1 MWNKVNNYSFGDLEK
16 LKHISSQTSRTVFID
31 ECGNFGFDFTTTGT
45 SKYYI
50 ICAICVQ
57 DNKLGDLQGTVEKVR
72 CNNFGTGEM
81 KSNTIGK
88 DYKRRSKII
97 ADLLPLEFRVIVLV
111 ADKQA
116 FINDSPLTSFKK
128 VFVKYLHQRLY
139 NVLYHVYPKLKIV
152 EDQTGTSEF
161 QAEFKKYVQINRPQ
175 NDLFNEYDF
184 YYTDSRDSLL
194 VQLADI
200 IGGTISKCY
209 TDSAAPNY
217 LEMLKGK
224 IIRIE
229 DFPNTTTPYFAMTN
243 PYDNKFSK
251 DIFDLSIR
259 CANTFIV
266 KNERNKDYEK
276 RMQVAFLKY
285 LLFQVYN
292 VSAEKFVSSSQII
305 SILTEYANSH
315 VRKDFLYRRI
325 IAQLRDA
332 GVIIASCAQGYK
344 IPTSIDDITT
354 YLNQTN
360 SLVSPMLHRV
370 EICRNLI
377 FQQTDRQLD
386 ILENDAFVKYKKYF
400 D

>member
-1 MWNKVNNYSFGDLEK
+1 MYQYSFEDLEK
-16 LKHISSQTSRTVFID
+16 LKHIGSQPSRTAFID
-31 ECGNFGFDFTTTGT
+31 ECGSFGFDFTAPGT

-57 DNKLGDLQGTVEKVR
+57 DNKLDDLQRAVEKVR
-72 CNNFGTGEM
+72 SNNFGTGEM
-81 KSNTIGK
+81 KSNTIGN

-97 ADLLPLEFRVIVLV
+97 AELLPLEFRVIVLV
-111 ADKQA
+111 ANKQA
-116 FINDSPLTSFKK
+116 FINDSPLTSYKK
-128 VFVKYLHQRLY
+128 SFIKFLHQRLY

-161 QAEFKKYVQINRPQ
+161 QDGFKKYVQNNRPQ
-175 NDLFNEYDF
+175 YDLLNEYDF
-184 YYTDSRDSLL
+184 DYTNSKDSIL

-200 IGGTISKCY
+200 MAGTISKCY
-209 TDSAAPNY
+209 TDSTAPNY

-229 DFPNTTTPYFAMTN
+229 DFPNNTTPYFASNN
-243 PYDNKFSK
+243 PYDDKFSK

-259 CANTFIV
+259 CANNFIA
-266 KNERNKDYEK
+266 KNERNEDYEK

-285 LLFQVYN
+285 LLFQVHN
-292 VSAEKFVSSSQII
+292 VNAEKFVSSSQIL
-305 SILTEYANSH
+305 SILSEYTNSR
-315 VRKDFLYRRI
+315 VKKDFLYRRI
-325 IAQLRDA
+325 IAQLREA
-332 GVIIASCAQGYK
+332 GVLISSCAQGYK
-344 IPTSIDDITT
+344 IPTCIDDITT

-386 ILENDAFVKYKKYF
+386 ILDNDTFVKYKKYF
-400 D
+400 DE

>member
-1 MWNKVNNYSFGDLEK
+1 MRNKMNKYSFGDLEK
-16 LKHISSQTSRTVFID
+16 LKDIGSQPSRTAFID
-31 ECGNFGFDFTTTGT
+31 ECGSFGFDFTTTGT

-50 ICAICVQ
+50 ICAICVK
-57 DNKLGDLQGTVEKVR
+57 DNKLGDLQRAVEKVR
-72 CNNFGTGEM
+72 SNNFGTGEM

-111 ADKQA
+111 ANKQA
-116 FINDSPLTSFKK
+116 FINDSPLTTFKK

-161 QAEFKKYVQINRPQ
+161 QAGFKKYVQINRPQ

-184 YYTDSRDSLL
+184 DYTDSRDSIL

-209 TDSAAPNY
+209 TDSDAPNY

-229 DFPNTTTPYFAMTN
+229 DFPNNTTPYFAMSN

-259 CANTFIV
+259 CANNFIV
-266 KNERNKDYEK
+266 KNERNEDYEK

-292 VSAEKFVSSSQII
+292 VSAEKFVSSSEII

-332 GVIIASCAQGYK
+332 GVIIASCTRGYK
-344 IPTSIDDITT
+344 IPTSIEDITI

-386 ILENDAFVKYKKYF
+386 ILENDAFVKYKNYF